1 MRFRTVACA
10 LAVALFAG
18 WTPAFAQS
26 SVYLEELTW
35 TEVRDGMK
43 AGKTTVIIPTG
54 GTEQNGPHM
63 VIGKENYAAHYNAG
77 EIAKRLGNAYVA
89 PNLAY
94 VPEGNVDP
102 PSGHLR
108 FPGSITLPND
118 AFVQVLVWA
127 GRSFKVEGFKNIVLI
142 GNSGGNQDGL
152 KTAAEQLNKEWA
164 GSDARAHFIGD
175 YYTAISSNQKPL
187 GPFDAWIRAQGE
199 KDGDVGSHAGIKDTS
214 TLMAVEAMHF
224 KKGQLIRWDKLA
236 DKGGFEGSGVTG
248 NPTRASVAYGKKGL
262 ELQIDRAVTEIR
274 RAIGQHQN

>member
-1 MRFRTVACA
+1 MRYLIVLTFIVASA
-10 LAVALFAG
+10 AAS
-18 WTPAFAQS
+18 PARAQN

-63 VIGKENYAAHYNAG
+63 VIGKENYASHYNAG

-108 FPGSITLPND
+108 FPGSITLPD
-118 AFVQVLVWA
+118 DVFTQVLVWA
-127 GRSFKVEGFKNIVLI
+127 GRSFKVEGFKNVVFV
-142 GNSGGNQDGL
+142 GNSGGNQPGL
-152 KTAAEQLNKEWA
+152 RRAAELLNKEWS
-164 GSDARAHFIGD
+164 GSGTRAHFISD
-175 YYTAISSNQKPL
+175 YYTAISSNQTPL

-224 KKGQLIRWDKLA
+224 KQGELIRWDKLA

-248 NPTRASVAYGKKGL
+248 NPKRATVEYGKQGL
-262 ELQIDRAVTEIR
+262 KLQIDQAVAEIR
-274 RAIGQHQN
+274 KSIGQP

>member
-1 MRFRTVACA
+1 MRRYFSA
-10 LAVALFAG
+10 LALVPLLLAAAG
-18 WTPAFAQS
+18 SAAAQN

-118 AFVQVLVWA
+118 VFTQVLVWA
-127 GRSFKVEGFKNIVLI
+127 
-142 GNSGGNQDGL
+142 
-152 KTAAEQLNKEWA
+152 
-164 GSDARAHFIGD
+164 
-175 YYTAISSNQKPL
+175 
-187 GPFDAWIRAQGE
+187 
-199 KDGDVGSHAGIKDTS
+199 
-214 TLMAVEAMHF
+214 
-224 KKGQLIRWDKLA
+224 
-236 DKGGFEGSGVTG
+236 
-248 NPTRASVAYGKKGL
+248 
-262 ELQIDRAVTEIR
+262 
-274 RAIGQHQN
+274 

>member
-1 MRFRTVACA
+1 MRHLIVFVLVAVSCA
-10 LAVALFAG
+10 AS
-18 WTPAFAQS
+18 PAFAQN
-26 SVYLEELTW
+26 SVYLEQLTW

-108 FPGSITLPND
+108 FPGSITLPAD
-118 AFVQVLVWA
+118 VFTQVLVWA
-127 GRSFKVEGFKNIVLI
+127 GRSFKVEGFKNVVFI
-142 GNSGGNQDGL
+142 GNSGGNQAGL
-152 KTAAEQLNKEWA
+152 EAAAAQLNKEWA
-164 GSDARAHFIGD
+164 GSGARALFISD

-199 KDGDVGSHAGIKDTS
+199 KDAEVGSHAGIKDTS

-224 KKGQLIRWDKLA
+224 KKGELIRWDKLA

-248 NPTRASVAYGKKGL
+248 NPKRASVEYGKKGL
-262 ELQIDRAVTEIR
+262 ELQIDQAVKEIKKLTS
-274 RAIGQHQN
+274 Q